1 MMLELLPIPSSHVI
15 GVKVSGKV
23 NHDDMAE
30 IYDAVEHK
38 LENEEYLGI
47 YIELEHFKGFTL
59 RGLLKEMR
67 LLAHFFKH
75 ITRTALVGEPRW
87 YSRGAQLITHWMP
100 NAEIEHF
107 TEIQRDEAL
116 IWVSERDAGAFSG

>member
-1 MMLELLPIPSSHVI
+1 M
-15 GVKVSGKV
+15 
-23 NHDDMAE
+23 
-30 IYDAVEHK
+30 
-38 LENEEYLGI
+38 
-47 YIELEHFKGFTL
+47 

-67 LLAHFFKH
+67 LLARFFKH